1 MNTSMYCAT
10 TTFAV
15 ALGVGLSGCVLPL
28 AGRKDTLTIN
38 WQRLVGETGKTCQRC
53 SDTQR
58 EVRAAADILKRSLR
72 PLNINVLVEEVPMS
86 PEAVAKDISQSNRVF
101 VDGRPLADWLG
112 GTVGMSP
119 CKSCCP
125 DLGLDVKCRTL
136 TVDGKTYAAI
146 PATLIVRA
154 GLRAAD
160 NALAKRPPAKP
171 CCPNGGCTKPCD
183 KPLTRR
189 P

>member
-1 MNTSMYCAT
+1 MKTSMYCAT

-15 ALGVGLSGCVLPL
+15 ALGVGLSGCALPL
-28 AGRKDTLTIN
+28 AGRKDTLTVS
-38 WQRLVGETGKTCQRC
+38 WQRLVDETGKTCQRC

-86 PEAVAKDISQSNRVF
+86 PEMVAKDTSQSNRVF

-119 CKSCCP
+119 CRSCCP
-125 DLGLDVKCRTL
+125 HLGPDVKCRTL
-136 TVDGKTYAAI
+136 TVDGKTYEAI
-146 PATLIVRA
+146 PATLIVRV

-171 CCPNGGCTKPCD
+171 CCPKGGCTKPCD
-183 KPLTRR
+183 KPCG
-189 P
+189 